1 MAEVG
6 SVGVAAGGVDSD
18 SAAAG
23 PGCSAASACCI
34 RCSSAGESASGSS
47 RSAAFDRCAI
57 HQAAKHVTATGINN
71 QSNAFTLDSLRP
83 TCQLAAYSRHRIP
96 GSVVTEPRST
106 ERILVNNLPFG
117 FGAEDGTPED
127 PDANGK
133 IPGMPDGFDMAGL
146 GAALQQLGSLIQS
159 GGAGAEGP
167 VNWTLTHDV
176 ARKKI
181 AEDADPTVSDAQ
193 LRAVADAVAL
203 ADVWLD
209 PAMQFP
215 ATGGEARTWSRSE
228 WLEGTLPAWKTIVT
242 PVAEHLQSSM
252 QSVMPDQNEMPGLP
266 EGLPPELAA
275 MAGPLMDMARQMG
288 SSMFGMQ
295 LGQGLAAL
303 ASDVLSSSEIGIP
316 LTSDSR
322 PTLLPHN
329 IHQFGDGLEVPQSD
343 LLVYL
348 ALREV
353 AHQRLF
359 HHVPWLRGRIE
370 GAIEAYARGIHVDQ
384 RRIEDAMQG
393 VNMEN
398 PEALQDALSAGVF
411 EPVDTEEQKAAKA
424 RLESLLAMI
433 EGWVDDVVTT
443 AASDKLPS
451 FDQLR
456 EALRRRRASGGPAEK
471 TFATLIGLEMRP
483 RRLREAADVWRQLRE
498 SPGGIEARDA
508 LWEHPDLLPSAED
521 LENTTGFVGTT
532 DQFSALD
539 IDKELSDLEAK
550 GGFESLINDAD
561 APKENPD
568 PDENP
573 EAGPGGDS
581 AS

>member
-1 MAEVG
+1 M
-6 SVGVAAGGVDSD
+6 
-18 SAAAG
+18 
-23 PGCSAASACCI
+23 
-34 RCSSAGESASGSS
+34 
-47 RSAAFDRCAI
+47 
-57 HQAAKHVTATGINN
+57 NN
-71 QSNAFTLDSLRP
+71 T
-83 TCQLAAYSRHRIP
+83 
-96 GSVVTEPRST
+96 
-106 ERILVNNLPFG
+106 PFG
-117 FGAEDGTPED
+117 FGAGDGTPEY
-127 PDANGK
+127 PDSNGK
-133 IPGMPDGFDMAGL
+133 IPGMPDGFDMDGL

-167 VNWTLTHDV
+167 VNWQLAQDT
-176 ARKKI
+176 ARKK
-181 AEDADPTVSDAQ
+181 ASESEDPTVSEAQ
-193 LRAVADAVAL
+193 VRAAVDAVAL
-203 ADVWLD
+203 ANVWLD

-215 ATGGEARTWSRSE
+215 GTSGEARTWSRAE
-228 WLEGTLPAWKTIVT
+228 WIEGTLPAWKKIVT
-242 PVAEHLQSSM
+242 PVAEHLQTSM
-252 QSVMPDQNEMPGLP
+252 QSVMPEEGQMPGLP
-266 EGLPPELAA
+266 EGLPPELMA

-295 LGQGLAAL
+295 LGQGLGAL

-316 LTSDSR
+316 LTTDSR

-329 IHQFGDGLEVPQSD
+329 IQQFGDGLEVSQSD
-343 LLVYL
+343 LMVYL

-359 HHVPWLRGRIE
+359 QHVPWLRGRIE

-384 RRIEDAMQG
+384 RRIEDAMQD

-398 PEALQDALSAGVF
+398 PEALQEALSSGVF
-411 EPVDTEEQKAAKA
+411 EPVDSEEQKAAKA

-433 EGWVDDVVTT
+433 EGWVDDVVATS
-443 AASDKLPS
+443 ASDKLPS
-451 FDQLR
+451 FPQLQ

-508 LWEHPDLLPSAED
+508 LWAHPDLLPSADD
-521 LENTTGFVGTT
+521 LEDTTGFIGTT

-539 IDKELSDLEAK
+539 IDKELSDLEAR
-550 GGFESLINDAD
+550 GGFEALMKDAE

-568 PDENP
+568 DEKPDDEKPDE
-573 EAGPGGDS
+573 ATGGDP
-581 AS
+581 AR

>member
-1 MAEVG
+1 M
-6 SVGVAAGGVDSD
+6 
-18 SAAAG
+18 
-23 PGCSAASACCI
+23 
-34 RCSSAGESASGSS
+34 
-47 RSAAFDRCAI
+47 
-57 HQAAKHVTATGINN
+57 
-71 QSNAFTLDSLRP
+71 
-83 TCQLAAYSRHRIP
+83 
-96 GSVVTEPRST
+96 
-106 ERILVNNLPFG
+106 NNLPFG
-117 FGAEDGTPED
+117 FGTGDSNPDD
-127 PDANGK
+127 PDSNGK
-133 IPGMPDGFDMAGL
+133 IPGMPDGLDMASL
-146 GAALQQLGSLIQS
+146 GAALQQLGSLLQS
-159 GGAGAEGP
+159 GGADAAGP
-167 VNWTLTHDV
+167 VNWTLTQDV

-181 AEDADPTVSDAQ
+181 AEDSDPIVGDAQ
-193 LRAVADAVAL
+193 NRAVADAVAL
-203 ADVWLD
+203 ANVWLD

-215 ATGGEARTWSRSE
+215 GTSGEARTWSRSE

-252 QSVMPDQNEMPGLP
+252 QSVMPGPDEMSNLP

-303 ASDVLSSSEIGIP
+303 AGDVLSSSEIGIP
-316 LTSDSR
+316 LTTDAR

-329 IHQFGDGLEVPQSD
+329 IQQFGDGLEVPQSD
-343 LLVYL
+343 LLVFL

-359 HHVPWLRGRIE
+359 QHVPWLRGRVE
-370 GAIEAYARGIHVDQ
+370 GAIDAYARGINVDQ

-398 PEALQDALSAGVF
+398 PEALQEALSAGVF
-411 EPVDTEEQKAAKA
+411 EPVDTPDQLAAKA
-424 RLESLLAMI
+424 RLESLLALI

-443 AASDKLPS
+443 SASDKLPS
-451 FDQLR
+451 FNQLR

-508 LWEHPDLLPSAED
+508 LWAHPDLLPAAED
-521 LENTTGFVGTT
+521 LEDATGFVGTT
-532 DQFSALD
+532 DQFSADQFDSLD
-539 IDKELSDLEAK
+539 IDKELAELESK
-550 GGFESLINDAD
+550 GGIESLLTEPGPAAETDTD
-561 APKENPD
+561 DSDKEK
-568 PDENP
+568 
-573 EAGPGGDS
+573 PGDDS
-581 AS
+581 PS